1 MKIVASFPAF
11 DIIDLEQDVIALTLE
26 QVDNLTGLKFCVS
39 KETRSHGNLYPEV
52 SPNCAAYY
60 AQAYNE
66 CPVESEARCD
76 RLGHEKFWL
85 NNIGAMITS
94 SKQPKGIRILLKPG
108 QKMEMYGQLLEVFQ
122 KGNSDHYG
130 FKLLEQEARTVIAK
144 NSVVRLRS
152 TVKHHECPEGR
163 VDNKTAVVRDV
174 LSEGRVWLQ
183 EDLVGCQWWNLDDL
197 ELAN

>member
-1 MKIVASFPAF
+1 MKTVATFPAF

-39 KETRSHGNLYPEV
+39 KETLRHGNLYPEV

-66 CPVESEARCD
+66 CPVEAEARCD
-76 RLGHEKFWL
+76 RLGHEKYWI
-85 NNIGAMITS
+85 NNCGAMITS

-108 QKMEMYGQLLEVFQ
+108 QKIEMNGVVLEMFQ

-130 FKLLEQEARTVIAK
+130 LKPVA
-144 NSVVRLRS
+144 
-152 TVKHHECPEGR
+152 
-163 VDNKTAVVRDV
+163 
-174 LSEGRVWLQ
+174 
-183 EDLVGCQWWNLDDL
+183 
-197 ELAN
+197 